1 METNVR
7 YGVINDVNRIAYE
20 KKWQV
25 PAGYDYIT
33 YDQTEA
39 IVFCRKKGSSAVSGW
54 VVEKIFNLP
63 NKVVN
68 FKTIIFKGGDYSVND
83 SSSSYFNR

>member
-7 YGVINDVNRIAYE
+7 YGVVNDLDRIAFE
-20 KKWQV
+20 KKWQI
-25 PAGYDYIT
+25 PAGYDHIT

-39 IVFCRKKGSSAVSGW
+39 TVMCRKKGKGW
-54 VVEKIFNLP
+54 VVEKIFNMP

-68 FKTIIFKGGDYSVND
+68 FKTVIFRGGDYKE
-83 SSSSYFNR
+83 